1 MPKSKIHRWFLSALS
16 FMRVLFVAWMVGI
29 ANSINQEAKFMDD
42 TNVKTELVEEQE
54 DDEPLRR
61 LRDLEE
67 DRQNMKA

>member
-1 MPKSKIHRWFLSALS
+1 MPKSKIHRWFLLAFSYL
-16 FMRVLFVAWMVGI
+16 RVLFVAWMIGI

-42 TNVKTELVEEQE
+42 THVKTELVEEQE

-67 DRQNMKA
+67 EQKT